1 MPVFEIQIRVSQ
13 MVSASSL
20 EEAEKIAFD
29 ELSPFDTEHLSSVK
43 ILSREERDEAEQE
56 VKAG

>member
-1 MPVFEIQIRVSQ
+1 